1 MERNNFEGAS
11 NSSKLDFHEIS
22 TAKGI
27 VESKEKY
34 VYRKFAWNK
43 NAPLE
48 NISPHFSS
56 LFLEW
61 A

>member
-22 TAKGI
+22 TKKGI

-34 VYRKFAWNK
+34 VYVVNLHEIKMH
-43 NAPLE
+43 P
-48 NISPHFSS
+48 
-56 LFLEW
+56 
-61 A
+61 

>member
-34 VYRKFAWNK
+34 VDRKFA
-43 NAPLE
+43 
-48 NISPHFSS
+48 
-56 LFLEW
+56 
-61 A
+61 